1 METGTHQVCLSFL
14 HFRLELTIGVESRKN
29 TICMGDKTSCERVRA
44 GYQRLGYPVLSD
56 LPLCVYRYAQFFVT
70 CYRGLLTLVVD
81 ADPENYD
88 PASLP
93 PHILN
98 AIEADSF
105 WCLSR
110 LLDGIQDNYISQQPG
125 IHRSVKR
132 MAELVKRIDGGYP
145 CPIFFVRLL
154 TSWFGLKLRWLRISS
169 PRVSSLCSLRLGG

>member
-1 METGTHQVCLSFL
+1 MVTYKGSTTLLRPFTRFS
-14 HFRLELTIGVESRKN
+14 
-29 TICMGDKTSCERVRA
+29 
-44 GYQRLGYPVLSD
+44 YP
-56 LPLCVYRYAQFFVT
+56 
-70 CYRGLLTLVVD
+70 LTLVRELSLPLDVIFKLSGFVFVNVD

-88 PASLP
+88 PACLP

-132 MAELVKRIDGGYP
+132 MAELVKRIDGTS
-145 CPIFFVRLL
+145 L
-154 TSWFGLKLRWLRISS
+154 T
-169 PRVSSLCSLRLGG
+169 